1 MGNKRMAQQDD
12 TVQVLSNLAPAQL
25 VEQALQRGEGHLT
38 HTGALLAVTGART
51 GRSPADRFVV
61 EEPSTSDSIEWGSV
75 NRPFPAEK
83 FDALWSRVEDYVA
96 SHDSFV
102 QQLHVGQDEDH
113 YIPVKVTTQTAW
125 HNLFGRNMFIRAEK
139 YNPKGKEEWR
149 ILHAANFE
157 CDPSRDGT
165 NSEGCVIIN
174 FAQRKVLLA
183 GMRYAG
189 EMKKAMFSVQNFLL
203 PEKDVMPMHCAA
215 NVGKDGDVC
224 LFFGLSGTG
233 KTTLSADP
241 DRYLIGDD
249 EHGWAKGGVFNMEG
263 GCYAKTINLSQKN
276 EPVIWDAIRFGAIV
290 ENVVTDEAGVPDYDD
305 TSLTENGRCS
315 YPLEHVEMRQLENR
329 AGEPKNV
336 IFLTCDVTGVL
347 PPVSVLSKE
356 AAAYHFLSGYTAR
369 VGSTELGA
377 EAGIHPTFSTCFG
390 APFMPRAPREYADL
404 LMKRIEDFDSKV
416 YLVNTGWTGGSG
428 EQGKRF
434 PIPVTRAVVAAIQ
447 SGALENAGTEHL
459 DTMNLEIPLE
469 VPGVDKSYLNP
480 RNAWA
485 DSAAYDAAASKLAA
499 LFADN
504 IEKFAVSDEIKAAG
518 PKA

>member
-1 MGNKRMAQQDD
+1 
-12 TVQVLSNLAPAQL
+12 
-25 VEQALQRGEGHLT
+25 
-38 HTGALLAVTGART
+38 
-51 GRSPADRFVV
+51 
-61 EEPSTSDSIEWGSV
+61 
-75 NRPFPAEK
+75 
-83 FDALWSRVEDYVA
+83 VEDFVA

-102 QQLHVGQDEDH
+102 EQLHVGQDDDH
-113 YIPVKVTTQTAW
+113 YIPVKVTAQTAW
-125 HNLFGRNMFIRAEK
+125 HTLFGRNMFIRAEN

-165 NSEGCVIIN
+165 NSDGCVIIN

-215 NVGKDGDVC
+215 NVGEDGDVC

-241 DRYLIGDD
+241 ERYLIGDD

-276 EPVIWDAIRFGAIV
+276 EPVIWDAIRFGAII
-290 ENVVTDEAGVPDYDD
+290 ENVVIDEAGVPDYDD

-336 IFLTCDVTGVL
+336 IFLTCDVSGVL

-404 LMKRIEDFDSKV
+404 LMKRIEDFGSKV

-428 EQGKRF
+428 DNGKRF
-434 PIPVTRAVVAAIQ
+434 PIPVTRAVIAAIQ
-447 SGALENAGTEHL
+447 SGALENAETQHL
-459 DTMNLEIPLE
+459 ETMNLDIPVN

-480 RNAWA
+480 RDAWA
-485 DSAAYDAAASKLAA
+485 DAGAYDAAASKLAA

-504 IEKFAVSDEIKAAG
+504 IEKFSVSDDVKAAG
-518 PKA
+518 PRA